1 MSESEKERVIAAEVI
16 VNAWKDEAYR
26 QKLILSLIHI

>member
-1 MSESEKERVIAAEVI
+1 MSDIEQERAIIAEVI

-26 QKLILSLIHI
+26 EKLVG